1 MFTRLE
7 FEWLADHPPLS
18 LLDPSYLWMPSGE
31 DNEGVNDRHWLASRA
46 DAERVFRRFR
56 RLQTAPTSH

>member
-18 LLDPSYLWMPSGE
+18 LLDPSYLWMPTGE

-46 DAERVFRRFR
+46 DAERVFRRC
-56 RLQTAPTSH
+56 APAAASQR